1 MKYMRQFGII
11 LGVTCAGELMKYFI
25 PLPIPGSIY
34 GLLLMFV
41 LLFTKVIKVEQVK
54 DVGEFLIEIMPLMFI
69 PAGVG
74 LMASWGDLQGFLVP
88 LLVITISTTFIVI
101 FVTGKVTDFMMDHKK
116 SKKQNS
122 REKNTDGKYS
132 A

>member
-41 LLFTKVIKVEQVK
+41 LLLTKVIKVENVK

-74 LMASWGDLQGFLVP
+74 LMASWGELQGFLVP
-88 LLVITISTTFIVI
+88 LLVITVSTTFIVI
-101 FVTGKVTDFMMDHKK
+101 FVTGKVTDFMMDRKEKTSRKK
-116 SKKQNS
+116 RKV
-122 REKNTDGKYS
+122 REE
-132 A
+132 

>member
-41 LLFTKVIKVEQVK
+41 LLLTKVIKVENVK

-74 LMASWGDLQGFLVP
+74 LMASWGELQGFLVP
-88 LLVITISTTFIVI
+88 LLVITVSTTFIVI
-101 FVTGKVTDFMMDHKK
+101 FVNGKVTDFMMDRKEKK
-116 SKKQNS
+116 SRKNRKV
-122 REKNTDGKYS
+122 REE
-132 A
+132 